1 MDDIVK
7 GALGF
12 RDEID
17 SDNVSKNTYN
27 ARVKYAKKIDDKV
40 KFLSLQLGR
49 HMSEVGYEG

>member
-7 GALGF
+7 GALVF
-12 RDEID
+12 RDEIN

-40 KFLSLQLGR
+40 KFLALQLGR